1 MAREFKYRG
10 LSFDELKKAPESK
23 LMQVLNARGRRTL
36 KRGVKLDKRI
46 LRGISDQAKGKI
58 FDKPVKT
65 HNRDI
70 LIMPNMIGIKFAVYT
85 GKTFGQVIILDDM
98 VGHYLGEFVD
108 TRMRPKHS
116 KAGIG
121 ATKSSKH
128 VGKK

>member
-1 MAREFKYRG
+1 MARDFKFRG
-10 LSFDELKKAPESK
+10 LSFDELQKAPESK
-23 LMQVLNARGRRTL
+23 LMQVLNARGRRTM

-46 LRGISDQAKGKI
+46 LRGIVDASKGKI

-65 HNRDI
+65 HRRDI
-70 LIMPNMIGIKFAVYT
+70 IVMPNMIGMKFAVYT
-85 GKTFGQVIILDDM
+85 GKAFGQVTILSDM
-98 VGHYLGEFVD
+98 VGHYLGEFVE
-108 TRMRPKHS
+108 TRLKPKHS